1 MIDQPAA
8 HYMVAGD
15 LKAQI
20 GHLHD
25 FIPHD
30 KVDFIF
36 GENDNPFYPSDVFV
50 PLIVMLCYVWKYTC
64 IHVLRYFAFLF
75 VKDVQIFDIIMCF
88 KIEQFSVI

>member
-1 MIDQPAA
+1 MLHQRNPLYKYISPDIDGIEHLCGTMIDQPAA

-15 LKAQI
+15 LKARI

-36 GENDNPFYPSDVFV
+36 GENDNSLP
-50 PLIVMLCYVWKYTC
+50 I
-64 IHVLRYFAFLF
+64 
-75 VKDVQIFDIIMCF
+75 
-88 KIEQFSVI
+88 